1 MTRGNASRKEMD
13 QEGLE
18 ARKGLARM
26 PCRKRG
32 VTGQA
37 TRPVAGKGEL
47 QLGMKTS

>member
-1 MTRGNASRKEMD
+1 MD

-47 QLGMKTS
+47 QLGMKNQLAAGEQLFMG